1 MRRRK
6 AIVAGLVGLVESKLL
21 RVQQYIGEAVMPHC
35 LLLSL
40 ARPELNTK
48 TRPSW

>member
-1 MRRRK
+1 MRRK

-21 RVQQYIGEAVMPHC
+21 RVQQYSGAVMPHC
-35 LLLSL
+35 LLLLLSL